1 MRRLVPVV
9 LFVVAASCSTTA
21 TVLTRDRRTTE
32 ASIIG
37 GDRDVLLLRNPY
49 GLESIVRRRE
59 VMDIDHPGNVMA
71 LLGGLVLGS
80 AGMNLG
86 VLGSLCASGS
96 SVSNCTP
103 IFATMGTMAAAGAGM
118 FIWGLWVWL
127 TSKNAVAD
135 STENPPVPMPA
146 EPALPA
152 APPPLTPA
160 TGPTL

>member
-9 LFVVAASCSTTA
+9 LFVVASSCSTTA

-37 GDRDVLLLRNPY
+37 GDRDVLLLRNQY

-71 LLGGLVLGS
+71 LLGGLLLGS

-86 VLGSLCASGS
+86 VLGGLCASRPSGAS
-96 SVSNCTP
+96 CTP
-103 IFATMGTMAAAGAGM
+103 IFVSMSTMGAAGAGM
-118 FIWGLWVWL
+118 FIWGLWAWL
-127 TSKNAVAD
+127 TSKNAVSD
-135 STENPPVPMPA
+135 SLENPPVPVPV
-146 EPALPA
+146 EPAPVP
-152 APPPLTPA
+152 APPPLTPSG
-160 TGPTL
+160 GPAL